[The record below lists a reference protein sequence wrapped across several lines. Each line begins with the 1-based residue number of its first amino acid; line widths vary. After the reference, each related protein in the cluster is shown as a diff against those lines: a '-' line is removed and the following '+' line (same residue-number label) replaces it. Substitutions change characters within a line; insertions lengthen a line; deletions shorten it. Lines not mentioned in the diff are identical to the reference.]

1 MPIFHDK
8 GHFHASLSI
17 VFILCT
23 YTIFWHCNV
32 KNGCAHGR
40 ESDPPSVGDRRFC
53 TGFSDP
59 DFRPTIRAISPRQ
72 NQELPKF
79 NKNFPNQIFS
89 QTKAV
94 NFLKQFFTQTNTVT
108 FLIHEVF
115 WWVGHI
121 CLISFPVAVRIDDGT
136 QSTLLIEFR
145 YSKQLSR
152 QRNVRLLQLFS
163 EVKFLLSQTHLT
175 DFIDNSCK
183 KGLCWSI
190 HNDDPFFFSRSSCP
204 GSGLSV
210 CSNFS
215 FERGFLV
222 SQAHLPELASS
233 CSKKELYSSIHNEDR
248 FF

>member
-1 MPIFHDK
+1 M
-8 GHFHASLSI
+8 
-17 VFILCT
+17 
-23 YTIFWHCNV
+23 
-32 KNGCAHGR
+32 
-40 ESDPPSVGDRRFC
+40 GDGRFC

-72 NQELPKF
+72 NQELPTF

-94 NFLKQFFTQTNTVT
+94 NFLKQFFTQTKTVT

-121 CLISFPVAVRIDDGT
+121 CLISFPVVVRIDDGT

-190 HNDDPFFFSRSSCP
+190 HNDDPFFSLEAIAQVVDCPFAPTFLSSE
-204 GSGLSV
+204 V
-210 CSNFS
+210 
-215 FERGFLV
+215 FLWARHI
-222 SQAHLPELASS
+222 SL
-233 CSKKELYSSIHNEDR
+233 N
-248 FF
+248 

>member
-1 MPIFHDK
+1 MGP
-8 GHFHASLSI
+8 HFCS
-17 VFILCT
+17 
-23 YTIFWHCNV
+23 Y
-32 KNGCAHGR
+32 
-40 ESDPPSVGDRRFC
+40 
-53 TGFSDP
+53 TGFSYP

-72 NQELPKF
+72 NQELPTF

-94 NFLKQFFTQTNTVT
+94 NFLEQFFTQTKTVT
-108 FLIHEVF
+108 FFLSMRS

-121 CLISFPVAVRIDDGT
+121 CLISFSVVVRIDDGT

-152 QRNVRLLQLFS
+152 QRIVRLLQLFS

-190 HNDDPFFFSRSSCP
+190 HNDDPFFSVEAIAQVVDCPFAPTFLSSE
-204 GSGLSV
+204 V
-210 CSNFS
+210 
-215 FERGFLV
+215 FLWARHI
-222 SQAHLPELASS
+222 SL
-233 CSKKELYSSIHNEDR
+233 N
-248 FF
+248 